1 MSLKFC
7 KSVHTATQVVL
18 PLTLTS
24 TTIPHDHICKDLQ
37 PWITLVLRHVLL
49 WTLLLLLLLLIAA
62 CCLLL
67 LLLQIAGC

>member
-7 KSVHTATQVVL
+7 KRVHSATRVVL

-24 TTIPHDHICKDLQ
+24 TTIPNDHICKDLQ

-49 WTLLLLLLLLIAA
+49 WTLLLLLLIAA